1 MTLQL
6 QVVKSWLIAQLL
18 VEAGEKQI
26 AASVN
31 QDPSAYLF
39 ELSPQGVKRFK
50 EMVAGNFP
58 IAHFQRPL
66 KGGDNFEDL
75 ILEVTILEDEILLGL
90 TGVHAWGPDAGKRVE
105 LPVQPRGRNT
115 WDRVLF
121 WARQP
126 WAKGEPWVCDQ
137 HRNPL
142 PRLVPPPIGG
152 LYNIPYKGML
162 YLPGD
167 KVFVTKTWE
176 D

>member
-1 MTLQL
+1 MKKRL

-18 VEAGEKQI
+18 LEAGEKQI

-66 KGGDNFEDL
+66 EGGDNFEDL

-90 TGVHAWGPDAGKRVE
+90 TGVYAWGPHKGKRVE
-105 LPVQPRGRNT
+105 LPFIKKGESWSRTLYWLQH
-115 WDRVLF
+115 
-121 WARQP
+121 P
-126 WAKGEPWVCDQ
+126 WSRGEPWVCDKD
-137 HRNPL
+137 RNPL
-142 PRLVPPPIGG
+142 PVLTPRPIGG
-152 LYNIPYKGML
+152 LDAIPFEGLL
-162 YLPGD
+162 YVSED
-167 KVFVTKTWE
+167 KVFVTRTFR